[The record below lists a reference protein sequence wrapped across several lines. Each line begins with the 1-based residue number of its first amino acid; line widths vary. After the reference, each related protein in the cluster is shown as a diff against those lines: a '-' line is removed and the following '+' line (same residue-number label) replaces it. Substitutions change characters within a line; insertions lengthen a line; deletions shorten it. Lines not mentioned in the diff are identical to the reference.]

1 MDYESILSKIRSNIE
16 YTRDLPTDGSLYSM
30 SKYLEE
36 LSLNNG
42 NDFYRRYLNHL
53 QYFIGL
59 FDIKGTKEF
68 NKIAPILLRHCLEF
82 GKVGLTKLNG
92 KLLPLAISKLEYDIY
107 GDIKECEGLP
117 IRTGYGYTANLKHIK
132 CKPNEVVV
140 LKHDYMALPM
150 LYYWRKP
157 ITVIMQLLQ
166 AAITGSIS
174 SIKKF
179 KRNIQN
185 NSSTISAIEER
196 SFLDPSTP
204 YISVIAN
211 PTGYAGI
218 NKRSNNLMEE
228 INRDKYDIDQTTA
241 PSSVEFSTINPDTS
255 YLWENLKEYMEFEYY
270 QLNRRLNTNK
280 KRERNIAAEI
290 QTETINF
297 DLLDQEYKR
306 YLLIFIEECKEKFGL
321 ELELKDYIVDS
332 APDDAL
338 VDMYDGYELQRGG
351 NNDNSNKVNE
361 TISNK
366 NS

>member
-1 MDYESILSKIRSNIE
+1 MSGNIN
-16 YTRDLPTDGSLYSM
+16 YVKDLPTDGSLFTM

-36 LSLNNG
+36 MSSNGG

-53 QYFIGL
+53 QYFLGIY
-59 FDIKGTKEF
+59 DMKGSKEF
-68 NKIAPILLRHCLEF
+68 NRISPMILRHCIEF

-92 KLLPLAISKLEYDIY
+92 KLLPLAITKLEYDMY
-107 GDIKECEGLP
+107 GNVKECEGVP
-117 IRTGYGYTANLKHIK
+117 IRTGYGYTDNLKTIK
-132 CKPNEVVV
+132 CDGDNVAI
-140 LKHDYMALPM
+140 LKHNYMNLPM
-150 LYYWRKP
+150 LYFWHKP
-157 ITVIMQLLQ
+157 IKTIMQLLQ
-166 AAITGSIS
+166 SAITGSIS

-185 NSSTISAIEER
+185 NSSSIARIEEM
-196 SFLDPSTP
+196 SFLDPTTP

-218 NKRSNNLMEE
+218 TKRSPNLMED
-228 INRDKYDIDQTTA
+228 INREKYDIDQTTT

-297 DLLDQEYKR
+297 DLLDQEFKR
-306 YLLIFIEECKEKFGL
+306 YLMIFVEECKDKLQEDVILIDF
-321 ELELKDYIVDS
+321 IADS
-332 APDDAL
+332 LNSD
-338 VDMYDGYELQRGG
+338 VVEMYDNSSIRRENPYE
-351 NNDNSNKVNE
+351 DYKMKSEVPV
-361 TISNK
+361 
-366 NS
+366 

>member
-1 MDYESILSKIRSNIE
+1 MSNKFEKILETMSDNIN
-16 YTRDLPTDGSLYSM
+16 YTRELPTDGSLFTM

-36 LSLNNG
+36 LSQNNT

-53 QYFIGL
+53 QYFIGIYDL
-59 FDIKGTKEF
+59 KGSKEF
-68 NKIAPILLRHCLEF
+68 NKIAPLLLRHCLEF

-92 KLLPLAISKLEYDIY
+92 KLLPIAITKLEYDMF
-107 GDIKECEGLP
+107 GNVKECIGLP
-117 IRTGYGYTANLKHIK
+117 IRTGYGYTDKLKTIK
-132 CKPNEVVV
+132 CEPDKVAI
-140 LKHDYMALPM
+140 LKHDYLALPM

-157 ITVIMQLLQ
+157 IQTIMQLLQ
-166 AAITGSIS
+166 SAITGSIS

-185 NSSTISAIEER
+185 NSSTISAIEEM

-218 NKRSNNLMEE
+218 NRRTNNSMVD

-306 YLLIFIEECKEKFGL
+306 YLMIFIEDCQDKLDEKV
-321 ELELKDYIVDS
+321 ELKDYILDTT
-332 APDDAL
+332 PDNIV
-338 VDMYDGYELQRGG
+338 VDMYD
-351 NNDNSNKVNE
+351 NHPIVKD
-361 TISNK
+361 NK
-366 NS
+366 NERDKIIKI